1 MRSRRSDGRRSEL
14 GCTKEDDDKVQR
26 RKKKK
31 EREAMVLSRPSNGMS

>member
-14 GCTKEDDDKVQR
+14 GWTEEDDDKVWR

-31 EREAMVLSRPSNGMS
+31 EREATVLSCPSNGMS